1 MIFNVWSRYIIE
13 SPLTSLEYVL
23 LFILMAIRVKRAVI
37 IYTTLQP
44 IIFMKKLKRKNTK
57 TVNDAKRYISHWAT
71 EMNNGK
77 SLNLQTTKIGR
88 NILVIA
94 YEIFLHFIWVRLAQL
109 FGSKLIVCSSFFQ
122 GWKYIGNEQQKNI

>member
-1 MIFNVWSRYIIE
+1 
-13 SPLTSLEYVL
+13 
-23 LFILMAIRVKRAVI
+23 MAIRVKRAVI

-94 YEIFLHFIWVRLAQL
+94 YEIFFTFYMSKISTIIWVQTN
-109 FGSKLIVCSSFFQ
+109 SMLIIFSGVKIHRQ
-122 GWKYIGNEQQKNI
+122 